1 LKSFQNVS
9 RFRSLWPLCPP
20 AIALLAKERNRP
32 PGKPAHLREG
42 DAPPTTHRKP
52 YRMIAAA

>member
-1 LKSFQNVS
+1 
-9 RFRSLWPLCPP
+9 LCPP